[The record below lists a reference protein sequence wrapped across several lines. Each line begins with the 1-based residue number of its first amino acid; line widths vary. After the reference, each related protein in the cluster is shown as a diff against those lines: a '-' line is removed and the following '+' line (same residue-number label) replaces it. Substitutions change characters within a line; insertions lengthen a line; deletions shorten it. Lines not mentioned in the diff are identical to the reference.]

1 VRVDTACQPE
11 FKTIHSFRFRQPVFF
26 GFSANLGAKFA
37 AGPTNNMKVL
47 LAEDDLVTMKMMT
60 GLLENW
66 GYEVVSAKDGARAW
80 EILQRDDAPSL
91 AVVDWQMP
99 GMKGD
104 ELCRIARA
112 ELPNRPLYILLV
124 TARNTRMEDKVS
136 GLGAGADDYLVKPF
150 EIPEMRARL
159 QVGERV
165 LRLQNELRRR
175 VLELEQMIA
184 QVRQLQGLLPI
195 CVHCK
200 KIRDDQNYWHQVE
213 NYISDRSAAEFT
225 HSICPSCFE
234 TQIKKLEPKC

>member
-1 VRVDTACQPE
+1 
-11 FKTIHSFRFRQPVFF
+11 
-26 GFSANLGAKFA
+26 
-37 AGPTNNMKVL
+37 MKVL
-47 LAEDDLVTMKMMT
+47 LAEDDLVSMKMMT

-66 GYEVVSAKDGARAW
+66 GYQVVAAKDGARAW
-80 EILQRDDAPSL
+80 EILQLDDAPSL

-99 GMKGD
+99 GMNGD
-104 ELCRIARA
+104 ELCRLVRA
-112 ELPNRPLYILLV
+112 ELADRPLYILLV

-150 EIPEMRARL
+150 DIPEMRARL

-175 VLELEQMIA
+175 VLELEQMIT

-213 NYISDRSAAEFT
+213 NYISARSAAEFT

-234 TQIKKLEPKC
+234 TQIKKLEPK

>member
-1 VRVDTACQPE
+1 
-11 FKTIHSFRFRQPVFF
+11 
-26 GFSANLGAKFA
+26 
-37 AGPTNNMKVL
+37 MKVL
-47 LAEDDLVTMKMMT
+47 LAEDDLVSMKMMT

-66 GYEVVSAKDGARAW
+66 GYQVVAAKDGARAW
-80 EILQRDDAPSL
+80 EILQLDDAPSL

-99 GMKGD
+99 GMNGD
-104 ELCRIARA
+104 ELCRLVRA
-112 ELPNRPLYILLV
+112 ELADRPLYILLV

-150 EIPEMRARL
+150 DIPEMRARL

-175 VLELEQMIA
+175 VLELEQMIT

-213 NYISDRSAAEFT
+213 NYISARSAAEFT

-234 TQIKKLEPKC
+234 MQIKKLEPQ